1 MRADDRH
8 DGMNAP
14 LTNWIE
20 RGQATH
26 NMYMHTWLRGGRSR
40 AGEAETHLQPV
51 AVARLGAHGARQQ
64 LFLSER

>member
-26 NMYMHTWLRGGRSR
+26 IMYAYVVEGG
-40 AGEAETHLQPV
+40 TV
-51 AVARLGAHGARQQ
+51 LGW
-64 LFLSER
+64 